1 MVRKINKGNWCFR
14 IFLAGHSQGCL
25 IALEYVFKYS
35 AKVKK
40 LIFIAGSYEI
50 PVNQSLIDLALKGDL
65 EALNLMMK
73 WGYGSFKAI
82 YWRKPSTKNS

>member
-1 MVRKINKGNWCFR
+1 MVEWLEKLTKEIGVSEF
-14 IFLAGHSQGCL
+14 FLAGHSQGCL

-50 PVNQSLIDLALKGDL
+50 PVNQSLIDLALKGDIR
-65 EALNLMMK
+65 
-73 WGYGSFKAI
+73 SFKFNDEMGV
-82 YWRKPSTKNS
+82 W